1 MEITVP
7 TLERDTAPQTN
18 CGDDTDGSTMTVLPT
33 WTSWEHAA
41 DEQAVAPGGRYQ
53 NEAGIIRPDS
63 RPGSDVQ

>member
-41 DEQAVAPGGRYQ
+41 DEQAVAPCT
-53 NEAGIIRPDS
+53 EAYVPDGHS
-63 RPGSDVQ
+63 MQLDEPLELV